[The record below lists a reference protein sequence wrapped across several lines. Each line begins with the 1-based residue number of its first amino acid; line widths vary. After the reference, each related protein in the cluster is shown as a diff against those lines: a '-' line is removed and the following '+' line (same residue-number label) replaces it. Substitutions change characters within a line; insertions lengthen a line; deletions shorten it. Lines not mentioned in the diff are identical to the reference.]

1 MKTLELIFKEYKDN
15 ASYYYLLDHDLVGK
29 TKDISVAVIKVQSN
43 DDNILSKLQKIVDEQ
58 YKNKEYTLI
67 YNKLI
72 DFE

>member
-29 TKDISVAVIKVQSN
+29 TRDISVAVIKVQG
-43 DDNILSKLQKIVDEQ
+43 DDILLKLQKIVDEQ
-58 YKNKEYTLI
+58 YKNKEYILI